1 MVLLRR
7 VMCVGRMADMGR
19 DMAEVRSAIIIY
31 EAHEQNKKNHF
42 FHATHVRG
50 KLPLNLSSMR
60 CECENE

>member
-1 MVLLRR
+1 
-7 VMCVGRMADMGR
+7 MCVGRMADMGK

-31 EAHEQNKKNHF
+31 EAREQNKNNHF

-60 CECENE
+60 FDLENE